1 MLVGSIFGLH
11 ASPAQGVTNTDY
23 ATRIGDGAE
32 LWDENGFNDDVIVD
46 LYDKLF
52 GGQNAVDFIKTNGT
66 YDYETYGKNSPNVEM
81 RDIPYYVVPAST
93 LNANVENDYG
103 LVLTLGGL
111 EWMVASLTLA
121 DIDGKKDQVIAT
133 LYYAN
138 VSSRWYATHSPTQLT
153 NVQGANMYSSDNLQ
167 QNSFRTYKSRFI
179 LFGGFCRKISR
190 SA

>member
-1 MLVGSIFGLH
+1 MLCNMRKKILFVLLCAALLVGSIFGLH

-81 RDIPYYVVPAST
+81 RDIPRR
-93 LNANVENDYG
+93 E
-103 LVLTLGGL
+103 
-111 EWMVASLTLA
+111 
-121 DIDGKKDQVIAT
+121 
-133 LYYAN
+133 
-138 VSSRWYATHSPTQLT
+138 
-153 NVQGANMYSSDNLQ
+153 
-167 QNSFRTYKSRFI
+167 
-179 LFGGFCRKISR
+179 
-190 SA
+190 